1 MSNIID
7 DVVDEIVIKPK
18 NTIKFVK
25 WIIGISFT
33 LIVGAYT
40 IGNIVSNW
48 TNEIES
54 NTEDIKKNTEE
65 IKKDKE
71 DINKLK
77 LTSEIH
83 EEKIKRLN
91 EEVNTLNKLFPVL
104 LKLK

>member
-48 TNEIES
+48 TNKIES
-54 NTEDIKKNTEE
+54 NTEDINNVKLKFEVYDAKFEMYDAKIENL
-65 IKKDKE
+65 KDKDTE
-71 DINKLK
+71 IMYTLDKL
-77 LTSEIH
+77 
-83 EEKIKRLN
+83 
-91 EEVNTLNKLFPVL
+91 VPAL
-104 LKLK
+104 LKLNFNK